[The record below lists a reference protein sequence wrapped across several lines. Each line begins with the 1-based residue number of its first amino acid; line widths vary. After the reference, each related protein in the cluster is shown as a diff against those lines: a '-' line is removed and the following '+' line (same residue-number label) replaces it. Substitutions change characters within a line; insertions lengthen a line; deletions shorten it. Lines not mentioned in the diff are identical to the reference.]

1 MVARKCEELI
11 AWQLSEAFRA
21 EIYSLVRGSPEAND
35 DLRYRRQIFDAAD
48 GIGVNIR
55 EGFLRFSPGEF
66 CKFLDYALASL
77 GEAEQRLK
85 NGVRRTYFDEPS
97 CREALQLARR
107 ALTAIVRIKQSQKR
121 RAEQQKQ
128 KGKRS

>member
-21 EIYSLVRGSPEAND
+21 EIYRLVRGGAEANQD
-35 DLRYRRQIFDAAD
+35 IRYRSQIFEAAD
-48 GIGVNIR
+48 SIGVNIR

-85 NGVRRTYFDEPS
+85 NGIRRTYFDEAS

-107 ALTAIVRIKQSQKR
+107 ALTAIVRLKQSQKR
-121 RAEQQKQ
+121 RAAQ
-128 KGKRS
+128 KGRKR

>member
-21 EIYSLVRGSPEAND
+21 EIYRLVRGSPEASQD
-35 DLRYRRQIFDAAD
+35 MRYRSQIFEAAD
-48 GIGVNIR
+48 SIGVNIR

-66 CKFLDYALASL
+66 AKFLDYALASL

-85 NGVRRTYFDEPS
+85 NGVRRMYFDEPS

-107 ALTAIVRIKQSQKR
+107 ALTAIVRLKQSQKR
-121 RAEQQKQ
+121 RAAQKR
-128 KGKRS
+128 GKR